1 MNLTNNAHKPNE
13 KAVRMNV
20 IQTIQKLLD
29 KQDAKRAV
37 ERMELF
43 ARLRLL

>member
-1 MNLTNNAHKPNE
+1 MNLTNNKPNQ
-13 KAVRMNV
+13 KAVRMNFV
-20 IQTIQKLLD
+20 HTIQKLLD